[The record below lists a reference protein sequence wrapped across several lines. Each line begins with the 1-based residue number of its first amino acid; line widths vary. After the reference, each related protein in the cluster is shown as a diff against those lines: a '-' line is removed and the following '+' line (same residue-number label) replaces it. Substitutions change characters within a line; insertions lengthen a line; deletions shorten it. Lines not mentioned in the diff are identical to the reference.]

1 MQEENNT
8 PQQDEQEIDLLEL
21 AGKLWKE
28 RKLLLKLAGIGAI
41 VGLVIAFSI
50 PKEYTTT
57 IKLVPEIQDGKSG
70 SAGLG
75 ALASMAGINLSS
87 GSGGDAVNPQLYPD
101 VVSSVPFN
109 MALFNVEVPLSDKNG
124 EVQETTVRNYIE
136 EDLSSPWWSVI
147 ISAPFKLIGLVKNL
161 FTSDEDNTEHI
172 PNSFQITT
180 EEDNV
185 IKALNNRVSVNVDT
199 KTAVI
204 TLGVTMQDPL
214 VSATLAD
221 TIAENLKAYIT
232 DYRTNKAR
240 TDLNYAQKIN
250 NEAKDEYYNA
260 QQRYAEYVDKN
271 HGITLNS
278 RRTEE
283 ERLRNEAQLAYNLYN
298 TTAQQLQMAKAK
310 VQENT
315 PVYTVLQPATVPL
328 KASKPSKVMILVGF
342 VFLAVVGG
350 AVWILFG
357 RDFKDKFKEA
367 AAEN

>member
-8 PQQDEQEIDLLEL
+8 PQDEQEIDLLEL

-41 VGLVIAFSI
+41 IGLVIAFSI

-57 IKLVPEIQDGKSG
+57 IKLVPEVQDNRSG

-75 ALASMAGINLSS
+75 ALASMAGIKLSS
-87 GSGGDAVNPQLYPD
+87 GSRGDAVNPQLYPD

-109 MALFNVEVPLSDKNG
+109 MALFNVELPLSNKEG
-124 EVQETTVRNYIE
+124 EVRETTVRAYL
-136 EDLSSPWWSVI
+136 EDNISEPWWSAVI
-147 ISAPFKLIGLVKNL
+147 SVPFKLVGFVKGL
-161 FTSDEDNTEHI
+161 FTSYDEDEGEHV
-172 PNSFQITT
+172 PNSFQVTK
-180 EEDNV
+180 EE
-185 IKALNNRVSVNVDT
+185 NRVIHALKERVNVSVDS

-204 TLGVTMQDPL
+204 SLDVTMQNPL
-214 VSATLAD
+214 ISATLAD
-221 TIAENLKAYIT
+221 TIARNLKEYIT
-232 DYRTNKAR
+232 NYRTNKAR

-250 NEAKDEYYNA
+250 DEAKVEYYNA

-271 HGITLNS
+271 HGVTLNS

-283 ERLRNEAQLAYNLYN
+283 ERLRNEAQLAYSLYN

-328 KASKPSKVMILVGF
+328 KPSKPSKVMILIGF

-350 AVWILFG
+350 SVWILFG
-357 RDFKDKFKEA
+357 RDFKAKFKEA
-367 AAEN
+367 TAE

>member
-8 PQQDEQEIDLLEL
+8 PQEEQEIDLLEL

-28 RKLLLKLAGIGAI
+28 RKLLLRLAGIGLVI
-41 VGLVIAFSI
+41 GLVIAFSI

-70 SAGLG
+70 SGGLG

-109 MALFNVEVPLSDKNG
+109 MALFNVEVPLSDDDG
-124 EVQETTVRNYIE
+124 EMQETTVRNYIE

-147 ISAPFKLIGLVKNL
+147 ISAPFKLLGWVKGL
-161 FTSDEDNTEHI
+161 FTSEDEDGDHV
-172 PNSFQITT
+172 PNSFRITK
-180 EEDNV
+180 EEDDV
-185 IKALNNRVSVNVDT
+185 IKALNDRVSVSVDT

-204 TLGVTMQDPL
+204 TLGVTMQNPL

-240 TDLNYAQKIN
+240 TDLDYAQKIN
-250 NEAKDEYYNA
+250 DEAKVEYYAA

-271 HGITLNS
+271 HGIALNS

-283 ERLRNEAQLAYNLYN
+283 ERLRNEAQLAYSLYN

-328 KASKPSKVMILVGF
+328 KPSKPSKVMILIGF
-342 VFLAVVGG
+342 VFLAIVGG
-350 AVWILFG
+350 SVWVLFG

-367 AAEN
+367 TAE

>member
-8 PQQDEQEIDLLEL
+8 PQDEQEIDLLEL

-28 RKLLLKLAGIGAI
+28 RKLLLKLAGIGAVI
-41 VGLVIAFSI
+41 GLVIAFSI

-57 IKLVPEIQDGKSG
+57 IKLVPEMQDGKSG

-87 GSGGDAVNPQLYPD
+87 GAGSDAVNPQLYPD

-109 MALFNVEVPLSDKNG
+109 MALFNVEVPLSDKDG
-124 EVQETTVRNYIE
+124 EVTETTVRNYVQD
-136 EDLSSPWWSVI
+136 DLSSPWWSAI
-147 ISAPFKLIGLVKNL
+147 IGAPFKLLGWVKSL
-161 FTSDEDNTEHI
+161 FSSKEEEGDHV
-172 PNSFQITT
+172 PNSFQVTK
-180 EEDNV
+180 EEDEI
-185 IKALNNRVSVNVDT
+185 IKALNDRVSVSVDT

-204 TLGVTMQDPL
+204 TLGVTMQDAL

-240 TDLNYAQKIN
+240 TDMDYAQKIN
-250 NEAKDEYYNA
+250 DEAKVEYYNA

-271 HGITLNS
+271 HGVTLNS

-283 ERLRNEAQLAYNLYN
+283 ERLRNEAQLAYSLYN

-328 KASKPSKVMILVGF
+328 KPSKPSKPMILIGF

-350 AVWILFG
+350 SVWILFG
-357 RDFKDKFKEA
+357 RDFKTKFKEA
-367 AAEN
+367 TAE